1 MRTSPDLTRMHDFS
15 PTPILRKVTMRVLA
29 LGHVVLK
36 VRDLERAIAFYSGV
50 LGLKPVAQ
58 GTFGG
63 RRMVFYSFAGNHHDL
78 ALAEVGPQALIPA
91 ENGTGLA
98 HVALKVGDTLDQL
111 RAVRSHLQSHQVTI
125 DRTVDHRVAHSLY
138 VRDPDENRIELY
150 VDGDPALWRED
161 PATVA
166 HSEPFVL

>member
-1 MRTSPDLTRMHDFS
+1 
-15 PTPILRKVTMRVLA
+15 MRVLS

-36 VRDLERAIAFYSGV
+36 VRNLERAAAFYSGV
-50 LGLKPVAQ
+50 LGMTAVAQ

-63 RRMVFYSFAGNHHDL
+63 RRMIFYSFTGNHHDL
-78 ALAEVGPQALIPA
+78 ALAEVGSQAPLSA
-91 ENGTGLA
+91 DDATGLA
-98 HVALKVGDTLDQL
+98 HAAFKVGDTLDEL
-111 RAVRSHLQSHQVTI
+111 RAVRAHLQSHQVNI

-138 VRDPDENRIELY
+138 IRDPDEHRIELY